1 VYFILQLIICNFV
14 ASFRRIGPRI
24 IMFLPRSSCRKLF
37 CMVPRSTEEGKE
49 NKKKLFK
56 YFNYIFY
63 EACIYKFYTM
73 SGFDPQTLARMG
85 IEETLF
91 DFRLPLYARYQ
102 MSRVNDNGL
111 TVYHAQPRPLSEI
124 ALIRLIFQ
132 IVDHQKFIRYLKI
145 IYCAYLYF

>member
-1 VYFILQLIICNFV
+1 
-14 ASFRRIGPRI
+14 
-24 IMFLPRSSCRKLF
+24 
-37 CMVPRSTEEGKE
+37 
-49 NKKKLFK
+49 
-56 YFNYIFY
+56 
-63 EACIYKFYTM
+63 M

-102 MSRVNDNGL
+102 MTRVNDNGL

-145 IYCAYLYF
+145 N